1 MRHLFAEYN
10 DMAHSALFVEI
21 PGVLISDMN
30 ATTLLP
36 GVAAAIVR
44 LQQRGVPVIA
54 VSNQLALSPSTVTDF
69 AQRLHALMVAAGAK
83 LTDIVIATSESPKS
97 WTKPRPGL
105 LLAAARSHSID
116 LPTSWLIGIDA
127 DDARAAGQ
135 AGCAGAVLL
144 GTGPLPSEDL
154 GIVVA
159 QARDLAYAPRV
170 MIPRGGGCWHQITD
184 K

>member
-1 MRHLFAEYN
+1 MS
-10 DMAHSALFVEI
+10 MAHSALFVEI
-21 PGVLISDMN
+21 PGVLIADSN

-54 VSNQLALSPSTVTDF
+54 VSDQLALNPSTASDF
-69 AQRLHALMVAAGAK
+69 AQRLHALVLAAGAK

-144 GTGPLPSEDL
+144 GSAALPTDDL

-159 QARDLAYAPRV
+159 QARDLADAPRV
-170 MIPRGGGCWHQITD
+170 MIPRGGGCWHQMTD